1 MQCRLLGNSCSWD
14 IPFGSQLPCH
24 EKPTYRHSVTSPRW
38 SHSWSQYQL
47 PIMWTSPIKLLDDC
61 NLGLIEAGELLSWV
75 HRIMSNNGIVI
86 LSHSALEL
94 FVRKQYVIRVC
105 CHSMSWATILHSQT
119 IMGSSFL
126 GSRWVIW
133 LQNSIFKICF
143 LGSLGTNYLKSGPL
157 RNIYWGREDRHMH
170 AQSLLGSNQEQQGV
184 KKGLGRR
191 RGWTVVH
198 LSQRSQPVPQ
208 RALEMGWT
216 FRVKESGM
224 SNWMQTSLR
233 EGANPEWDILD
244 SASQH
249 PPYYHL
255 KYL

>member
-1 MQCRLLGNSCSWD
+1 MYYFLFPWIWPLLGVTLINTILWYKWCSLPNPYLMQCPLLGNSCSWY
-14 IPFGSQLPCH
+14 IPFGSQLPCC
-24 EKPTYRHSVTSPRW
+24 EKPTCRHSVTSPRW

-61 NLGLIEAGELLSWV
+61 NLGLIDAGELLSWA

-94 FVRKQYVIRVC
+94 FVRKQYVIRIC

-143 LGSLGTNYLKSGPL
+143 LGPLGTNYLKSGPL
-157 RNIYWGREDRHMH
+157 RNIYWDRIDICMHKVYWGAIRSDRE
-170 AQSLLGSNQEQQGV
+170 
-184 KKGLGRR
+184 
-191 RGWTVVH
+191 
-198 LSQRSQPVPQ
+198 
-208 RALEMGWT
+208 
-216 FRVKESGM
+216 
-224 SNWMQTSLR
+224 
-233 EGANPEWDILD
+233 
-244 SASQH
+244 
-249 PPYYHL
+249 
-255 KYL
+255 